1 MQSIEPSEMVQKS
14 VRVLK
19 IHGGVGR
26 ASCKM
31 EDRFE
36 SWRKSARLFYNSR
49 TSRQTAVL
57 VAAIFVVFQAFT
69 LVSYGG
75 GDGGSGGGDAPSGHS
90 SLASANQVNGLR

>member
-1 MQSIEPSEMVQKS
+1 MVQKS

-19 IHGGVGR
+19 IHGGVGQP
-26 ASCKM
+26 SYKM

-49 TSRQTAVL
+49 TSRQTVIL

-75 GDGGSGGGDAPSGHS
+75 RDGGSGGGDAPSGHS
-90 SLASANQVNGLR
+90 SLASANQVSSLQ